1 MKTCGLFTDTCV
13 RINRIGQFSS
23 ARSVKEPIRKE
34 HELFMRTRKVKWV
47 DSRSVSVCKIVR
59 GFPAI
64 LNRFSKSSYC
74 LKLDPLSLTYKNQ
87 YPPPPVTSPH
97 DSIYF
102 PLMVLGE
109 TYVWSLSHFFATC
122 IVPGSCILLTPEPKI
137 ESLAPDFSKFS
148 VIYRVSHFIYFFS
161 IWKTTPTFTTHK
173 HTKQNL
179 QSKPIPASFSNMQVL
194 GLNPTFVW

>member
-1 MKTCGLFTDTCV
+1 MFDDHFNIKTCGLFTDTCV

-87 YPPPPVTSPH
+87 YPPPPPGNLTPWLH
-97 DSIYF
+97 IF
-102 PLMVLGE
+102 PLDGFRRDLRLISV
-109 TYVWSLSHFFATC
+109 SLFCYMHCTW
-122 IVPGSCILLTPEPKI
+122 IM
-137 ESLAPDFSKFS
+137 
-148 VIYRVSHFIYFFS
+148 YFID
-161 IWKTTPTFTTHK
+161 PR
-173 HTKQNL
+173 
-179 QSKPIPASFSNMQVL
+179 A
-194 GLNPTFVW
+194 